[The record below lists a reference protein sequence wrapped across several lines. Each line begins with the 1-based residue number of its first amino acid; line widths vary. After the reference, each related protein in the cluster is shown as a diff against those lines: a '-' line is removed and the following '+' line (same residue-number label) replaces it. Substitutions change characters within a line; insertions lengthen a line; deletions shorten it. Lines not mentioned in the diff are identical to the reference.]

1 MDKRYIGTI
10 TAGAAAGVVTG
21 LFGAGGGMV
30 LIPLLTLLSDLKEEE
45 LFPSSVTIILPV
57 CIVSL
62 IFSSMKNPLPWM
74 EALPYLI
81 GSGLGGI
88 LAGSFGR
95 NIPVQWLHR
104 GLGLLIL
111 WGGCRYLWS

>member
-1 MDKRYIGTI
+1 MPKKNVKGPVL
-10 TAGAAAGVVTG
+10 AGISAGMVNG

-62 IFSSMKNPLPWM
+62 IFSSMKMILFFAYEMLPEM
-74 EALPYLI
+74 LYEK
-81 GSGLGGI
+81 S
-88 LAGSFGR
+88 
-95 NIPVQWLHR
+95 VK
-104 GLGLLIL
+104 LL
-111 WGGCRYLWS
+111 R